1 MHINALCVSH
11 WCLKFSEPVD
21 LFGRKIM
28 LIVSGILTVVGGAI
42 QTASFHSWYDAP
54 V

>member
-1 MHINALCVSH
+1 MHCIVHFSDN
-11 WCLKFSEPVD
+11 FSEPVD

-42 QTASFHSWYDAP
+42 QTASFYSWYDAP
-54 V
+54 I

>member
-1 MHINALCVSH
+1 MQCTVHFSDN
-11 WCLKFSEPVD
+11 FSEPVD
-21 LFGRKIM
+21 LLGRKIM
-28 LIVSGILTVVGGAI
+28 LIVSGILTVVGGGI